1 MKELLEAGVHFGH
14 QTRRWNPKMKRY
26 IYGARN
32 GIYIIDLHQ
41 TLKLYEDAQKFVQE
55 IAANNGRV
63 LFVGTKK
70 QAQDAI
76 AEAAIR
82 CRQYY
87 INQRWL
93 GGMLTNFRTIR
104 DRVKRLDELNV
115 MEANGTLARLTKKEA
130 AILTEEREKLERY
143 LGGIKTMPG
152 LPDVLIIIDC
162 KKEHIAIAEARRLE
176 IPIVALVDT
185 NCDPDEIDFVIPGN
199 DDAIRAIKLVCGK
212 MADAIAEVK
221 QAEWDAEELA
231 RNPLPEELPDG
242 MDKPDVDGM
251 SEGALESTAAPILA
265 SDTVITRGV
274 EDEYSTMGMVPDD
287 LEPLAIPAPSEPE
300 EAAIVEEPAPSVE
313 PIIAEE
319 PALSAEPTAA
329 EEPAAQ
335 PEPIVTEEPAA
346 PEESAAPDEP
356 SASDDQGALEAPTPA
371 E

>member
-76 AEAAIR
+76 SEAAIR

-115 MEANGTLARLTKKEA
+115 MDANGTLARLTKKEA

-185 NCDPDEIDFVIPGN
+185 NCDPDEIDYVIPGN

-231 RNPLPEELPDG
+231 RNPVPLEYVPDG
-242 MDKPDVDGM
+242 MDKPDVDNM
-251 SEGALESTAAPILA
+251 DVATLESTAAPVLA
-265 SDTVITRGV
+265 SDFVVARGI
-274 EDEYSTMGMVPDD
+274 EDEYSTMGQVPDD
-287 LEPLAIPAPSEPE
+287 LEPVVTPAPP
-300 EAAIVEEPAPSVE
+300 VVTPAPPAVDE
-313 PIIAEE
+313 PV
-319 PALSAEPTAA
+319 AA
-329 EEPAAQ
+329 E
-335 PEPIVTEEPAA
+335 
-346 PEESAAPDEP
+346 
-356 SASDDQGALEAPTPA
+356 
-371 E
+371 